1 MMIRWVAI
9 FVAACDG
16 GPHLDSATPAS
27 ASANAI
33 VAIAGRHLCG
43 SNADCTNAGGAVE
56 IGLSP
61 PTVQAIIVSYT
72 DTAAQI
78 QIPAIAPI
86 GKTDLVL
93 VVNDHA
99 SNALAFEVLP

>member
-1 MMIRWVAI
+1 MIRRVALI
-9 FVAACDG
+9 VAACDS
-16 GPHLDSATPAS
+16 GPHLDSATPAA

-33 VAIAGRHLCG
+33 VELAGRHLCG
-43 SNADCTNAGGAVE
+43 SNGDCATAGGEVQ

-61 PTVQAIIVSYT
+61 PTVQAIVVSYA
-72 DTAAQI
+72 DTVAQI

-99 SNALAFEVLP
+99 SNSLAFEVLP